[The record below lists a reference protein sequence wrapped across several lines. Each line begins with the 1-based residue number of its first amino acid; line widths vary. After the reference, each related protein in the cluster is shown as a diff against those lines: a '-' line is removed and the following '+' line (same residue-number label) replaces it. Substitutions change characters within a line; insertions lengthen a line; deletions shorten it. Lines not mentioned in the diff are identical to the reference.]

1 MSRETSPRPEW
12 GVVGSRLQPGV
23 GDLSSG
29 QGGHESSEAIVRTML
44 EIKHSP
50 FEGAVGACP
59 QGVCP
64 GGGSSGGTGGGK
76 EVRRRETAKGGCANN
91 EPEGQGGF

>member
-1 MSRETSPRPEW
+1 M
-12 GVVGSRLQPGV
+12 VGSRLQPGV